1 MGECFLHN
9 LSRGINPQLYTFSQ
23 ERDEV
28 TNFLN
33 NVTYD
38 PADYTTTQINNYVTT
53 TSANWPEGITIT
65 MKSAGSLT
73 VIDGYTGNLITEQ
86 VAAGNKT
93 IYNCTPG
100 VISYFTLTNSNGAI
114 VQEGYIKPTGTC
126 RMIRMPNVDNIRD
139 LGGWD
144 CDGGKIK
151 YGKLFRGGEM
161 YGYLTEEGKQQALQ
175 MMGILKEIDLRF
187 TEDLNGRTESGFGP
201 TVDMLHVDMTWGSLE
216 FQKTSGHIKA
226 ILDPLF
232 DYVLADKPTYFHCS
246 AGADRTGVVALL
258 VEGILGV
265 SQSDIDK
272 DYELTCFFTGLG
284 NNARSRERTVWTRE
298 ITYINTF
305 AGTTFQEKI
314 MNLLL
319 ASGITLEKI
328 NAFREAMIDGSPA
341 TLTASLANYNITKTL
356 TDITVGNVATTAKQ
370 YQPFVTTIT
379 PSDGKVMGNIKV
391 TMGGLDVTEAAF
403 RGTED
408 ILRRSITKSLAQ
420 CSSSNS
426 RVYVIDG
433 QSYVTTL
440 TANNGYAINSVAITM
455 GGIDVSA
462 YYKDGL
468 ISIPEVTGDIIITAT
483 TSKQEAE
490 IVNLIDTIGISANT
504 RLSTSSGVNK
514 PHAGWAT
521 IGANMNAAS
530 LIHLVDGDILRIKGV
545 SIPTASDGA
554 YTSVVRYNAD
564 GTFFSAAYLW
574 EGCSFN
580 AITFHNTANGII
592 ATCQADNYIRL
603 SLPCADA
610 SAVVMTINQEIP

>member
-23 ERDEV
+23 ERNEV
-28 TNFLN
+28 ANFLN

-65 MKSAGSLT
+65 MKSAGILT

-114 VQEGYIKPTGTC
+114 IQEGYIKPTGTC

-139 LGGWD
+139 LGGWA

-187 TEDLNGRTESGFGP
+187 AEDLNGRTESGFGP

-284 NNARSRERTVWTRE
+284 NNARSRERTAWTRE

-356 TDITVGNVATTAKQ
+356 TDITVGNVAITAKQ

-391 TMGGLDVTEAAF
+391 TMGGLDITEAAF

-426 RVYVIDG
+426 RIYVIDG

-462 YYKDGL
+462 YYKDGI

-490 IVNLIDTIGISANT
+490 IVNLIDTIGISADT
-504 RLSTSSGVNK
+504 RLSTSSGTNK
-514 PHAGWAT
+514 PKTGWAT
-521 IGANMNAAS
+521 MGANMDAAS
-530 LIHLVDGDILRIKGV
+530 LIHLHAGDTLRIKGV
-545 SIPTASDGA
+545 SIPAASDGA
-554 YTSVVRYNAD
+554 YTSVVKYDAN
-564 GTFFSAAYLW
+564 GTFYSAAYLW

-580 AITFHNTANGII
+580 TINFHNDANGIV

-610 SAVVMTINQEIP
+610 STVIMTINQEIP

>member
-9 LSRGINPQLYTFSQ
+9 LSRGTNPQLYTFSQ

-28 TNFLN
+28 ANFLN

-126 RMIRMPNVDNIRD
+126 KMIRMPNVDNIRD
-139 LGGWD
+139 LGGWA

-187 TEDLNGRTESGFGP
+187 AEDLNGRTESGFGP

-284 NNARSRERTVWTRE
+284 NNARSRERTAWTRE

-328 NAFREAMIDGSPA
+328 NAFREAMIDGSPT

-391 TMGGLDVTEAAF
+391 TMGGLDITEAAF

-408 ILRRSITKSLAQ
+408 ILRRSITKSLTQ
-420 CSSSNS
+420 CSSSNP
-426 RVYVIDG
+426 RVYVVDG

-462 YYKDGL
+462 YYKDGI
-468 ISIPEVTGDIIITAT
+468 ISIPEVTGDIIITVT

-490 IVNLIDTIGISANT
+490 IVNIIDTIGISANT
-504 RLSTSSGVNK
+504 RLSTGSGNNK
-514 PHAGWAT
+514 PQNGWAT
-521 IGANMNAAS
+521 MGANMDAAS
-530 LIHLVDGDILRIKGV
+530 LIHLVPGDILRIKGV
-545 SIPTASDGA
+545 SLPAASDGA
-554 YTSVVRYNAD
+554 YTSVVKYNAD
-564 GTFFSAAYLW
+564 GTYYSAAYLW

-580 AITFHNTANGII
+580 TINFHNDANGIV

-603 SLPCADA
+603 SLPCTDA
-610 SAVVMTINQEIP
+610 SAVIMTINQEIP

>member
-28 TNFLN
+28 ANFLN

-53 TSANWPEGITIT
+53 TSSNWPEGITIT

-114 VQEGYIKPTGTC
+114 VQEGCIKPTGTC

-139 LGGWD
+139 LGGWA

-284 NNARSRERTVWTRE
+284 NNARSRERTAWARE

-391 TMGGLDVTEAAF
+391 TMGGLDITEAAF

-408 ILRRSITKSLAQ
+408 ILRRSITKSLTQ
-420 CSSSNS
+420 CSSSNP

-440 TANNGYAINSVAITM
+440 TANNGHAINSVAITM

-462 YYKDGL
+462 YYKDGI

-504 RLSTSSGVNK
+504 RLSTSSGSNRDK
-514 PHAGWAT
+514 TGWAT
-521 IGANMNAAS
+521 IGANMDAAS
-530 LIHLVDGDILRIKGV
+530 LIHLHAGDTLRIKGV
-545 SIPTASDGA
+545 SIPAASDGA

-564 GTFFSAAYLW
+564 GTFYSAAYLW

-580 AITFHNTANGII
+580 AITFHNTANGIV

-603 SLPCADA
+603 SLICADA

>member
-23 ERDEV
+23 ERNEV
-28 TNFLN
+28 ANFLN

-139 LGGWD
+139 LGGWA

-161 YGYLTEEGKQQALQ
+161 YGQLTEEGKQQALQ

-201 TVDMLHVDMTWGSLE
+201 AVDMLHVDMTWGSLE

-258 VEGILGV
+258 IEGILGV

-284 NNARSRERTVWTRE
+284 NNARSRERTAWTRE

-356 TDITVGNVATTAKQ
+356 TDITVGNVATTVKQ

-391 TMGGLDVTEAAF
+391 TMGGLDITEAAF

-408 ILRRSITKSLAQ
+408 ILRRSITKSLTQ
-420 CSSSNS
+420 CSSSNP

-440 TANNGYAINSVAITM
+440 TANNGHAINSVAITM

-462 YYKDGL
+462 YYKDGI

-504 RLSTSSGVNK
+504 RLSTSSGTNK

-521 IGANMNAAS
+521 MGANMDAAS
-530 LIHLVDGDILRIKGV
+530 LIHLEAGDTLRVKGV
-545 SIPTASDGA
+545 SIPAVSDGA
-554 YTSVVRYNAD
+554 YTSIVRYNAD
-564 GTFFSAAYLW
+564 GTFLSAAYLC

-580 AITFHNTANGII
+580 SIIFHNTANGIV

>member
-28 TNFLN
+28 ANFLN

-65 MKSAGSLT
+65 MKSAGILT

-126 RMIRMPNVDNIRD
+126 RMICMPNVDNIRD
-139 LGGWD
+139 LGGWA

-258 VEGILGV
+258 IEGILGV

-284 NNARSRERTVWTRE
+284 DNARSRERTAWTRE

-328 NAFREAMIDGSPA
+328 NAFREAMIDGSPT

-356 TDITVGNVATTAKQ
+356 TDITVGNVATTVKQ

-391 TMGGLDVTEAAF
+391 TMGGLDITEAAF

-408 ILRRSITKSLAQ
+408 ILRRSITKSLTQ
-420 CSSSNS
+420 CSSSNP

-440 TANNGYAINSVAITM
+440 TANNGHAINSVAITM

-462 YYKDGL
+462 YYKDGI

-504 RLSTSSGVNK
+504 RLSTSSGSNRDK
-514 PHAGWAT
+514 TGWAT
-521 IGANMNAAS
+521 MGANMDAAS
-530 LIHLVDGDILRIKGV
+530 LIHLHAGDTLRVKGV
-545 SIPTASDGA
+545 SIPATSDGA

-580 AITFHNTANGII
+580 AITFHNTANGIV

>member
-28 TNFLN
+28 ANFLN

-53 TSANWPEGITIT
+53 TGANWPEGITIT

-86 VAAGNKT
+86 VAVGNKT

-100 VISYFTLTNSNGAI
+100 AISYFTLTNSNGAI

-139 LGGWD
+139 LGGWA

-187 TEDLNGRTESGFGP
+187 AEDLNGRTESGFGP

-258 VEGILGV
+258 IEGILGV

-284 NNARSRERTVWTRE
+284 NNARSRERTAWTRE

-391 TMGGLDVTEAAF
+391 TMGGLDITEAAF

-408 ILRRSITKSLAQ
+408 ILRRSITKSLTQ
-420 CSSSNS
+420 CSSSNP

-440 TANNGYAINSVAITM
+440 TANNGHAINSVAITM

-462 YYKDGL
+462 YYKDGI

-504 RLSTSSGVNK
+504 RLSTSSGSNRDK
-514 PHAGWAT
+514 TGWAT
-521 IGANMNAAS
+521 MGANMDTAS
-530 LIHLVDGDILRIKGV
+530 LIHLHAGDTLRVKGV
-545 SIPTASDGA
+545 SIPAASDGA

>member
-23 ERDEV
+23 ERNEV
-28 TNFLN
+28 ANFLN

-65 MKSAGSLT
+65 MKSAGILT

-114 VQEGYIKPTGTC
+114 IQEGYIKPTGTC

-139 LGGWD
+139 LGGWA

-187 TEDLNGRTESGFGP
+187 AEDLNGRTESGFGP

-284 NNARSRERTVWTRE
+284 NNARSRERTAWTRE

-356 TDITVGNVATTAKQ
+356 TDITVGNVAITAKQ

-391 TMGGLDVTEAAF
+391 TMGGLDITEAAF

-426 RVYVIDG
+426 RIYVIDG

-462 YYKDGL
+462 YYKDGI

-504 RLSTSSGVNK
+504 RLSTGSGTNK

-521 IGANMNAAS
+521 MGANMDAAS
-530 LIHLVDGDILRIKGV
+530 LIHLHAGDTLRIKGV
-545 SIPTASDGA
+545 SIPAASDGA

-580 AITFHNTANGII
+580 AITFHNTANGIV

-603 SLPCADA
+603 SLICADA

>member
-28 TNFLN
+28 ANFLN

-65 MKSAGSLT
+65 MKSAGRLT

-139 LGGWD
+139 LGGWA

-201 TVDMLHVDMTWGSLE
+201 TVDMLHVDMTWGSLK
-216 FQKTSGHIKA
+216 FQKISGHIKA

-284 NNARSRERTVWTRE
+284 DNARSRERTAWTRE

-379 PSDGKVMGNIKV
+379 PSDGKVMRNIKV
-391 TMGGLDVTEAAF
+391 TMGGLDITEVAF

-462 YYKDGL
+462 YYKDGI

-504 RLSTSSGVNK
+504 RLSTGSGINK

-521 IGANMNAAS
+521 IGANMDAAS
-530 LIHLVDGDILRIKGV
+530 LIHLVPGDTLRIKGV
-545 SIPTASDGA
+545 SIPAASDGA
-554 YTSVVRYNAD
+554 YTSIVKYNAD
-564 GTFFSAAYLW
+564 GTFLSAAYLW

-580 AITFHNTANGII
+580 AIIFHNAANGIV

>member
-139 LGGWD
+139 LGGWA

-187 TEDLNGRTESGFGP
+187 AEDLNGRTESGFGP

-284 NNARSRERTVWTRE
+284 NNARSRERTAWTKE

-328 NAFREAMIDGSPA
+328 NAFREAMIDGSPT

-356 TDITVGNVATTAKQ
+356 TDITVGNVATTVKQ

-379 PSDGKVMGNIKV
+379 PSDGKVMGNIKI
-391 TMGGLDVTEAAF
+391 TMGGLDITEAAF

-455 GGIDVSA
+455 GGIDVST

-514 PHAGWAT
+514 AKDGWAT
-521 IGANMNAAS
+521 IGANMDAAS
-530 LIHLVDGDILRIKGV
+530 LIHLVDGDTLRIKGV
-545 SIPTASDGA
+545 SIPAASDGA

-564 GTFFSAAYLW
+564 GTFLSAAYLQ

-580 AITFHNTANGII
+580 AITFHNTANGIV

-610 SAVVMTINQEIP
+610 SAVIMTINQEIP

>member
-28 TNFLN
+28 ANFLN
-33 NVTYD
+33 NVTYN

-139 LGGWD
+139 LGGWA

-201 TVDMLHVDMTWGSLE
+201 AVDMLHVDMTWGSLE

-258 VEGILGV
+258 IEGILGV

-284 NNARSRERTVWTRE
+284 NNARSRERTAWTRE

-328 NAFREAMIDGSPA
+328 NAFREAMIDGSPT

-391 TMGGLDVTEAAF
+391 TMGGLDITEAAF

-408 ILRRSITKSLAQ
+408 ILRRSITKSLTQ
-420 CSSSNS
+420 CSSSNP

-440 TANNGYAINSVAITM
+440 TANNGYAINNVVITM

-462 YYKDGL
+462 YYKDGI

-504 RLSTSSGVNK
+504 RLSTGSGTNK

-521 IGANMNAAS
+521 MGANMDAAS
-530 LIHLVDGDILRIKGV
+530 LIHLHAGDTLRIKGV
-545 SIPTASDGA
+545 SIPAASDGA